1 MQYVRLGR
9 TGLKV
14 SRLCLGTATFGF
26 QCDEPT
32 SHAILDHAFDHG
44 VTFVDTADK
53 YPLGGT
59 LATNGQTEEILGRW
73 LKGRREQVIVATKV
87 HGRMGS
93 SAWDEGNSRK
103 HILDSVEG
111 SLRRLGVD
119 YIDLYQLH
127 RPDRQTPIEETL
139 SALDDLVRAGKVR
152 YIGCSNFLAYQVAL
166 ALGCSEARRYA
177 SFVSVQPCYNLIFR
191 QYERELL
198 PLAREEGLAV
208 LPYNVLAGG
217 LLSGKH
223 HASETPQPG
232 TRFTLG
238 SAAQIYQNR
247 YWHERS
253 FAISSAVGD
262 IARQESLSPASLAVA
277 WVLANPAITSPI
289 VGASRPDQL
298 TDTLAAATIE
308 LAPEVVARLNHLTH
322 EFRYGD
328 ASE

>member
-1 MQYVRLGR
+1 VQYVTLGR

-32 SHAILDHAFDHG
+32 SHAILDRAFEHG
-44 VTFVDTADK
+44 VTFIDTADK
-53 YPLGGT
+53 YPLGGS
-59 LATNGQTEEILGRW
+59 LDTNGRTEEIVGRW
-73 LKGRREQVIVATKV
+73 LRGRREQVIVATKV
-87 HGRMGS
+87 HGRMGP

-103 HILDSVEG
+103 HILDAIEG

-119 YIDLYQLH
+119 HIDLYQLH
-127 RPDRQTPIEETL
+127 RPDRQTPREETL
-139 SALDDLVRAGKVR
+139 NALEDLVRAGKVR

-166 ALGCSEARRYA
+166 ALGCSDARRIA

-223 HASETPQPG
+223 RAAEAPNPG
-232 TRFTLG
+232 TRFALG
-238 SAAQIYQNR
+238 SAAQMYQDR

-253 FAISSAVGD
+253 FVAASAIGD
-262 IARQESLSPASLAVA
+262 IAREESMPPASLAVA

-289 VGASRPDQL
+289 IGASHPDQL
-298 TDTLAAATIE
+298 TDTLAAAETE
-308 LAPEVVARLNHLTH
+308 LSAEVVTRLTDLTH

-328 ASE
+328 AQE

>member
-32 SHAILDHAFDHG
+32 SQAILDHAFDHG

-73 LKGRREQVIVATKV
+73 FKGRREQVIVATKV

-127 RPDRQTPIEETL
+127 RPDRQTPMEETL
-139 SALDDLVRAGKVR
+139 SALVDLVRAGKVR

-208 LPYNVLAGG
+208 LPYTTCSPAACCQESIMLPKRRSPALA
-217 LLSGKH
+217 SRWAAQH
-223 HASETPQPG
+223 
-232 TRFTLG
+232 RFTKTVTGTSDRSPSRRPLG
-238 SAAQIYQNR
+238 
-247 YWHERS
+247 
-253 FAISSAVGD
+253 
-262 IARQESLSPASLAVA
+262 
-277 WVLANPAITSPI
+277 TSR
-289 VGASRPDQL
+289 GRWAL
-298 TDTLAAATIE
+298 TLDRGHAM
-308 LAPEVVARLNHLTH
+308 
-322 EFRYGD
+322 
-328 ASE
+328 